1 MKVRK
6 LKTRIAAF
14 GLAVLMGISTLSS
27 ANAFAA
33 EQTGSE
39 QQTEVQAVTSQKD
52 TSVTADDITKAV
64 SDETFAVE
72 TSMEGIHYDAEKE
85 DVTLVSIKDEKG
97 GEYHSDKV
105 GTYIATYMVVPK
117 DKSVSYT
124 ITRKVTLT
132 DTEGQAHSEEN
143 GGEKQKSDTESEDDS
158 DSPVQNYTDVEIETS
173 EEDASA
179 QAVKEL
185 KEDIEEGNVMV
196 LSAAER
202 ATSSGSTV
210 TLTKGRTIYYP
221 SYIGNYLTCLFTVN
235 GKIAYCLQSQ
245 KASPPSGSYV
255 AQVLD
260 SNKNLQKVLYYG
272 YGGAGDLTG
281 SYLSGKTEDE
291 KYVYTHIAAS
301 YAYAGEAGFTGCN
314 YNDLVNAG
322 VIAYIN
328 YLFGQ
333 EEPPKGELSLSSTKL
348 NAVRDG
354 NIQKTPNI
362 TLSGDHRNYVT
373 LSVPENVTAHNL
385 SKGTSVTNG
394 KIQIYGGDTFY
405 LSADLLLTG
414 SYASGNLYG
423 SVGKTWRTLVLTTGN
438 SKQDIGVF
446 ESETAA
452 PVSFSVQ
459 WLNMTRIELMK
470 KDVNTQNPLSG
481 AVYGIYTDKKC
492 ENLLMTMSATGT
504 DGKAVSDYF
513 DSALKT
519 VYVKEV
525 TAPTGYKLN
534 TEVYKVDV
542 AAGKTLSVT
551 ATDERVTGKVKIAK
565 IDKETLAFKAQGD
578 STLRGAVYGL
588 YAKEDIVHPDGTT
601 GVLYKQDNLIAQGVI
616 GDDGTLEFSELYLGE
631 MYVKEITPPEG
642 YTLDTTKYEVSVTY
656 EGQDVA
662 EVTRDLTVKEQ
673 VKKQAFQLIKIS
685 EDGEQTETDLVA
697 GAGFKVYLI
706 SDLTQVKN
714 GKLKPSNGESYTAS
728 DFKNYDFSKEQV
740 AVTYENGTAV
750 PVPELITDTKGYA
763 VSPELPYGSYVVV
776 ESTTPENLKTID
788 PFVVNVEND
797 SREPM
802 QWRVFDDR
810 PFEFLLKI
818 VKKDA
823 QTGNTVFLLGMKR
836 CFLIN

>member
-39 QQTEVQAVTSQKD
+39 QQTEVQASEQAVTSQKD

-64 SDETFAVE
+64 SDDTFAVE

-85 DVTLVSIKDEKG
+85 DVTLVSIKDENG
-97 GEYHSDKV
+97 GEYHSDKA

-117 DKSVSYT
+117 DKSDSYT

-179 QAVKEL
+179 QAIKEL

-322 VIAYIN
+322 V
-328 YLFGQ
+328 
-333 EEPPKGELSLSSTKL
+333 
-348 NAVRDG
+348 
-354 NIQKTPNI
+354 
-362 TLSGDHRNYVT
+362 
-373 LSVPENVTAHNL
+373 
-385 SKGTSVTNG
+385 
-394 KIQIYGGDTFY
+394 
-405 LSADLLLTG
+405 
-414 SYASGNLYG
+414 
-423 SVGKTWRTLVLTTGN
+423 
-438 SKQDIGVF
+438 
-446 ESETAA
+446 
-452 PVSFSVQ
+452 
-459 WLNMTRIELMK
+459 
-470 KDVNTQNPLSG
+470 
-481 AVYGIYTDKKC
+481 
-492 ENLLMTMSATGT
+492 
-504 DGKAVSDYF
+504 
-513 DSALKT
+513 
-519 VYVKEV
+519 
-525 TAPTGYKLN
+525 
-534 TEVYKVDV
+534 
-542 AAGKTLSVT
+542 
-551 ATDERVTGKVKIAK
+551 
-565 IDKETLAFKAQGD
+565 
-578 STLRGAVYGL
+578 
-588 YAKEDIVHPDGTT
+588 
-601 GVLYKQDNLIAQGVI
+601 
-616 GDDGTLEFSELYLGE
+616 
-631 MYVKEITPPEG
+631 
-642 YTLDTTKYEVSVTY
+642 
-656 EGQDVA
+656 
-662 EVTRDLTVKEQ
+662 TVKEQ

-714 GKLKPSNGESYTAS
+714 GKLKPANGESYTAN

-823 QTGNTVFLLGMKR
+823 QTGNTVLKAGASYKIYDVTNKKYVEQVVQYPKKEKISVFKTNEEGYLITPQELKCATYRIEEVKAPEGFVRQGSEESLYDGTTIISPVEQTTKGTYKENPQSGIVITVSSNTAHQIDPDTGAAIVEVEQKNDEQVGSLLLTKKGEQLTEVTGDSVLEKVKTLVSKVKNAVSGKEETGIYKDFKYEETGVEGAQFEVYAKDTIYSPDGAKDEAGNPVVR
-836 CFLIN
+836 YEKDDLVAKLTTDENGTAVINNLPLGTYYLKEVVAGENFVLNTEQKEFTLTEEDDTQAVVYEGVTYKNERQKVSVSVEKKDSVTGEKLEGVIFGLYAAEDILSNQGEVLVEKDTLLEKKATDT